1 MIAKQPARR
10 TRIGKRNQVTIPAD
24 VLRALDLEPGAEVQ
38 IELKA
43 NGTAVL
49 SKPADPFVELARLRE
64 EFKRNH
70 PSIPPGPST
79 DEEFATM
86 IREARTQR
94 SIEADE
100 ADQRIMRESRELNG

>member
-1 MIAKQPARR
+1 MLAKHPARR

-24 VLRALDLEPGAEVQ
+24 VLRALDLGPGAEVQ

-43 NGTAVL
+43 DGTAVL

-70 PSIPPGPST
+70 PSIPVGPMT
-79 DEEFATM
+79 DEEFTAL
-86 IREARTQR
+86 IGEARIQR
-94 SIEADE
+94 SVRASED
-100 ADQRIMRESRELNG
+100 DQRIMRESS

>member
-24 VLRALDLEPGAEVQ
+24 VLRALHLVAGAEVQ

-43 NGTAVL
+43 DGTAVL
-49 SKPADPFVELARLRE
+49 SKPVDPFEELVHLRE

-70 PSIPPGPST
+70 PSVPPGPAT
-79 DEEFATM
+79 DEEFAAM
-86 IREARTQR
+86 IREARAQR
-94 SIEADE
+94 SVDAYED
-100 ADQRIMRESRELNG
+100 DQRIMRESREFNG

>member
-43 NGTAVL
+43 DGTAVL

-64 EFKRNH
+64 EFKGRRLA
-70 PSIPPGPST
+70 SGELQLAI
-79 DEEFATM
+79 
-86 IREARTQR
+86 
-94 SIEADE
+94 DE
-100 ADQRIMRESRELNG
+100 AKEERSRLAGEAYERTLRQWVEHDR